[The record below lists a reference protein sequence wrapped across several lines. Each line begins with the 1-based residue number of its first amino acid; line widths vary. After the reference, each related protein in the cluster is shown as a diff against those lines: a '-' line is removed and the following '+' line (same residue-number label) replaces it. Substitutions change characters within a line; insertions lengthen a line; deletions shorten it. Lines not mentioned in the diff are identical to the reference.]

1 MRCSNINTIRTISHT
16 FSSTAW
22 PDTITRSH
30 IIIHAPAW
38 PHAPTTHAVDV
49 THPRFEPA
57 RRPRSAFTVARIK
70 VEPPPVPSGCPVN
83 STRPMANE
91 SAVAQLSDYR
101 LPTLRANACLTWWWL
116 WCQCGVVVVVSAR
129 GGCDS
134 IRKSSSPRDVY
145 ARPVCTSQWGAR
157 EHVTECSQQPGLCG
171 CINCCKLRQPPSALC
186 TKSCRILSNQEQ
198 SKALQES
205 TWRIVSCPGR
215 RNYARSTHDVRR
227 SGVRDTSVSCT

>member
-49 THPRFEPA
+49 THPRFERA

-101 LPTLRANACLTWWWL
+101 LPTLRANACLTWVWSVRGGWV
-116 WCQCGVVVVVSAR
+116 WCQCGVGVTRYAKVQVQGMCMPGPFAR
-129 GGCDS
+129 ANG
-134 IRKSSSPRDVY
+134 
-145 ARPVCTSQWGAR
+145 ALENTSQNVRNQFPKNRPLTYSCRAIMA
-157 EHVTECSQQPGLCG
+157 VISQQ
-171 CINCCKLRQPPSALC
+171 
-186 TKSCRILSNQEQ
+186 LSLARVREI
-198 SKALQES
+198 ES
-205 TWRIVSCPGR
+205 WWRRCDGDSEWGDGDGDVMVIVSEVTVM
-215 RNYARSTHDVRR
+215 AMWWW
-227 SGVRDTSVSCT
+227 